1 MATSVRPAR
10 DDDRGFI
17 DALGKQTALETVSPI
32 RGMSRREAENAY
44 DRLVAFCRERPGTV
58 TFVAETDGRP
68 SGFLI
73 FVTDIP
79 DDVTQ
84 LPQGFI
90 AYVAVAQDQRKH
102 GVGRTLVQAA
112 VAEGLRRKLP
122 HVSLM
127 VSAENVIAR
136 SLYESELFA
145 PERTLMTRRLEA
157 NP

>member
-1 MATSVRPAR
+1 MATSVRLAR
-10 DDDRGFI
+10 DADRKFI
-17 DALGKQTALETVSPI
+17 DALGNETALNTVSPI
-32 RGMSRREAENAY
+32 RGMSRRDAQNAY
-44 DRLVAFCRERPGTV
+44 ERLVSFCRERPGTI

-73 FVTDIP
+73 FVTDLP

-90 AYVAVAQDQRKH
+90 AYIAVAEEQRGH
-102 GVGRTLVQAA
+102 GVGRALVRAA

-127 VSAENVIAR
+127 VSAENTAAR
-136 SLYESELFA
+136 SLYESEHFV
-145 PERTLMTRRLEA
+145 PERTLMTRRLETT
-157 NP
+157 